1 MWISSNLI
9 EKNVKIRQ
17 EKKWVATDYPLPNLG
32 ILIHQ
37 PLLQSNASGTPC
49 AKNVA
54 GGAEELPFPMASANW
69 QTLDGMSF
77 WELLLKETMEKQSDG
92 LGVLVM
98 LISGSDLVIM
108 EGIYG

>member
-1 MWISSNLI
+1 MGCNRLSFTESRNFDPSTAPPVQRFWYALCKERRRRRGRIAI
-9 EKNVKIRQ
+9 PHGV
-17 EKKWVATDYPLPNLG
+17 
-32 ILIHQ
+32 
-37 PLLQSNASGTPC
+37 
-49 AKNVA
+49 
-54 GGAEELPFPMASANW
+54 GGS

-77 WELLLKETMEKQSDG
+77 WEMLKETMEKQSDG